1 MRLRILALLLPLLA
15 VGGCSTLGNV
25 GTVLTLNQPQF
36 LTNDRLYQIHSAYE
50 VFQATA
56 LSIRTNFRQCSASEA
71 RSPTNIC
78 YKRSEYLAIQGID
91 RQAAQTV
98 ANIDAWA
105 TNNPT
110 IDAGALIDAFNRVIG
125 QGTALVTSIQSG
137 R

>member
-1 MRLRILALLLPLLA
+1 MKLRFLALLLPLFA

-25 GTVLTLNQPQF
+25 GTVLTLNAPQF

-56 LSIRTNFRQCSASEA
+56 LSIRTNFRQCTASET
-71 RSPTNIC
+71 RSPTNLC
-78 YKRSEYLAIQGID
+78 YKRDEYLAIQGID

-98 ANIDAWA
+98 GNIDAWA
-105 TNNPT
+105 KNNPT

-125 QGTALVTSIQSG
+125 QGTTLITSIQSG